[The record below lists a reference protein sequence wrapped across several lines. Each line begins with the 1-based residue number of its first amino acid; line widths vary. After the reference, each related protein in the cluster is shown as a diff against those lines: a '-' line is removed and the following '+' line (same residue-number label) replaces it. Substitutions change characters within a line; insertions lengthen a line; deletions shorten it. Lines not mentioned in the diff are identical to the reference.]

1 MTEQKDEKYK
11 KLASDFAKLQGVVT
25 ELKDMLTEALSRGNN
40 GEPTSQSK
48 PVSQVN
54 YEQRRKAQFDVS
66 LDKLVD
72 INLTQSSEINFGENT
87 QSYLFRKQGHLSQD
101 SFVPGFDP
109 SQQSKDK
116 SKKSQPRNQ
125 KAKDKNTAVENVSK
139 EKGKIS
145 QQKNQ
150 KAKVKPKKAEHVI
163 TEKDTHE
170 DTSKRE
176 GKAVKT
182 EPNGSTKDP
191 KAAEVDSDTEDVL
204 KVLACLTRPIKRRP
218 LYSDSDEDQDGE
230 DREFH
235 ESQSKLMQDHPLSED
250 PDAFLWYIS
259 EERYEELHE
268 WSQTFVDIKV
278 GPMLLTWALSNRVVG
293 PGGPEKW
300 LKNEEIDGLLYV
312 FRENTTL
319 KRWDVDRVG
328 FMNFNF
334 ACCIKAAYEQWKSVK
349 KKFEVSEY
357 LMAFGKGILPAHGR
371 TDKVWGVDFDRIYT
385 PVSVGGNHWIALCI
399 NFSERVIDVFDC
411 NGLKR
416 YREVDAFTH
425 MVPRIM
431 KEVQTGETKKNLS
444 VAPYTARYV
453 PMRDG
458 MNETHSDCEVYT
470 LKFIECHAL
479 GRDVSLLNDEN
490 MKYARYKI
498 ASDLLQAG
506 RDEVLLERM
515 SRHVTPEFAP
525 TETIDIGFI
534 FLLVFLL
541 QFP

>member
-1 MTEQKDEKYK
+1 
-11 KLASDFAKLQGVVT
+11 
-25 ELKDMLTEALSRGNN
+25 MLG
-40 GEPTSQSK
+40 
-48 PVSQVN
+48 
-54 YEQRRKAQFDVS
+54 
-66 LDKLVD
+66 
-72 INLTQSSEINFGENT
+72 
-87 QSYLFRKQGHLSQD
+87 
-101 SFVPGFDP
+101 
-109 SQQSKDK
+109 
-116 SKKSQPRNQ
+116 
-125 KAKDKNTAVENVSK
+125 KN
-139 EKGKIS
+139 
-145 QQKNQ
+145 
-150 KAKVKPKKAEHVI
+150 KKAASLI
-163 TEKDTHE
+163 KEKDTE

-182 EPNGSTKDP
+182 EANGSTKDP

-230 DREFH
+230 DREDPTG
-235 ESQSKLMQDHPLSED
+235 EEMMQDHPLSED

-259 EERYEELHE
+259 EERYEELHQ
-268 WSQTFVDIKV
+268 WSQTFGHK
-278 GPMLLTWALSNRVVG
+278 GWSYLLTWVLSNRVVG

-357 LMAFGKGILPAHGR
+357 LMAFGKGG
-371 TDKVWGVDFDRIYT
+371 K
-385 PVSVGGNHWIALCI
+385 HWIALCI

-411 NGLKR
+411 NRLKR

-444 VAPYTARYV
+444 IAHIP
-453 PMRDG
+453 P
-458 MNETHSDCEVYT
+458 
-470 LKFIECHAL
+470 ECHLL

-525 TETIDIGFI
+525 TETIDLMNDNHTFKWVDEAHLDEIEGLKMRNARLEKKLEAVTIERMEFER
-534 FLLVFLL
+534 LVFEKVKMKIEEALVESSHTTKEMMIGAIVL
-541 QFP
+541 CMVLGLVSC